1 MTDCICESME
11 NDGGIDMEY
20 TTLNNGVK
28 MPMLGYGTFQIGA
41 ENVERCVLDAISV
54 GYRSIDTAQGYFNE
68 EGVGEAVSKCG
79 VPRGELFLTTKIWI
93 TNGGYEKAKASI
105 DESLRKLKTD
115 YVDLMLIHQPFNDYY
130 GSYRAME
137 EASKAGKIR
146 AIGVSNFM
154 PDRFIDIAG
163 FVGTV
168 PAVNQL
174 EVHVFQQQKIAREI
188 LKKHG
193 TQLMAWSPLAQGKNN
208 LFGNET
214 LVKIGEKYGKTAAQ
228 VNLRFLIQSG
238 VVVIPKSTHK
248 ERMEENFNLFD
259 FSLAAEEVDELE
271 RLDLAHSQ
279 FIDHYAPDVAEMFV
293 SAGKM

>member
-1 MTDCICESME
+1 
-11 NDGGIDMEY
+11 MEY
-20 TTLNNGVK
+20 ATLNNGVK
-28 MPMLGYGTFQIGA
+28 IPMLGYGVFQIPA
-41 ENVERCVLDAISV
+41 EDTKRCVLDAISV

-68 EGVGEAVSKCG
+68 EGVGEAISTCG
-79 VPRGELFLTTKIWI
+79 IPRSELFLTTKIWI
-93 TNGGYEKAKASI
+93 SNGGYEKAKASI

-137 EASKAGKIR
+137 EACRTGKVR

-163 FVGTV
+163 FVNII

-174 EVHVFQQQKIAREI
+174 EVHVFQQQKIAGEI
-188 LKKHG
+188 LKRYG

-208 LFGNET
+208 LFANET
-214 LVKIGEKYGKTAAQ
+214 LVEVGEKYGKTAAQ

-248 ERMEENFNLFD
+248 ERMEENFDLFD
-259 FSLAAEEVDELE
+259 FCLTEEEMNRL
-271 RLDLAHSQ
+271 RALDLGKSQ

-293 SAGKM
+293 NAGKM

>member
-1 MTDCICESME
+1 
-11 NDGGIDMEY
+11 MEY
-20 TTLNNGVK
+20 ATLNNGVK
-28 MPMLGYGTFQIGA
+28 IPMLGYGVFQIPS
-41 ENVERCVLDAISV
+41 EDTKRCVLDAISV

-68 EGVGEAVSKCG
+68 EGVGEAISTCG
-79 VPRGELFLTTKIWI
+79 TSRSELFLTTKIWI
-93 TNGGYEKAKASI
+93 SNGGYEKAKASI

-137 EASKAGKIR
+137 EACRAGKIR

-163 FVGTV
+163 FVDIV

-174 EVHVFQQQKIAREI
+174 EVHVFQQQKIASEI
-188 LKKHG
+188 LKKYG

-208 LFGNET
+208 LFANET
-214 LVKIGEKYGKTAAQ
+214 LVEIGKKYGKTAAQ

-248 ERMEENFNLFD
+248 ERMEENFELFD
-259 FSLAAEEVDELE
+259 FSLTEEEMDQL
-271 RLDLAHSQ
+271 RALDLGKSQ

-293 SAGKM
+293 NAGKM

>member
-1 MTDCICESME
+1 
-11 NDGGIDMEY
+11 MEY
-20 TTLNNGVK
+20 ATLNNGVK
-28 MPMLGYGTFQIGA
+28 IPMLGYGVFQIPA
-41 ENVERCVLDAISV
+41 EDTRRCVLDAISV

-68 EGVGEAVSKCG
+68 EGVGEAISTCG
-79 VPRGELFLTTKIWI
+79 IPRSELFLTTKIWI
-93 TNGGYEKAKASI
+93 SNGGYEKAKTSI
-105 DESLRKLKTD
+105 EESLRKLKTD

-137 EASKAGKIR
+137 EAYRTGKIR

-163 FVGTV
+163 FVDIV

-174 EVHVFQQQKIAREI
+174 EVHIFQQQKIAGEI
-188 LKKHG
+188 LKKYG

-208 LFGNET
+208 LFTNEM
-214 LVKIGEKYGKTAAQ
+214 LVEIGEKYGKTAAQ

-259 FSLAAEEVDELE
+259 FSLTEGEMDQLRA
-271 RLDLAHSQ
+271 LDLGKSQ

-293 SAGKM
+293 NAGKMQTR

>member
-1 MTDCICESME
+1 
-11 NDGGIDMEY
+11 MEY
-20 TTLNNGVK
+20 VTLNNGVK
-28 MPMLGYGTFQIGA
+28 IPMLGYGVFQIGA
-41 ENVERCVLDAISV
+41 EDTERCVLDAISV

-68 EGVGEAVSKCG
+68 EGVGEAISKCG
-79 VPRGELFLTTKIWI
+79 VARDELFLTTKIWI
-93 TNGGYEKAKASI
+93 SNGGYEKAKASI
-105 DESLRKLKTD
+105 DESLSKLKTD

-137 EASKAGKIR
+137 EAYKSGKIR

-163 FVGTV
+163 FVEV
-168 PAVNQL
+168 APAVNQL

-188 LKKHG
+188 LNKYN
-193 TQLMAWSPLAQGKNN
+193 TQIMAWSPLAQGKNN
-208 LFGNET
+208 LFTNET
-214 LVKIGEKYGKTAAQ
+214 LTKIGEKYGKTAAQ

-238 VVVIPKSTHK
+238 VVVIPKSTHR

-259 FSLAAEEVDELE
+259 FNLTQDEIQELE
-271 RLDLAHSQ
+271 ALDLGRSQ

-293 SAGKM
+293 NAGKA

>member
-1 MTDCICESME
+1 
-11 NDGGIDMEY
+11 MEY
-20 TTLNNGVK
+20 AVLNNGVK
-28 MPMLGYGTFQIGA
+28 MPMLGFGVFQIP
-41 ENVERCVLDAISV
+41 VEDTKRCVLDAISV

-68 EGVGEAVSKCG
+68 EGVGEAISSCG
-79 VPRGELFLTTKIWI
+79 ISRDELFLTTKIWI
-93 TNGGYEKAKASI
+93 SNGGYEKAKESI

-137 EASKAGKIR
+137 EAYKAGKIR

-163 FVGTV
+163 FVDVT

-174 EVHVFQQQKIAREI
+174 EVHVFQQQKIAGEI
-188 LKKHG
+188 LKKYG

-208 LFGNET
+208 LFTNET
-214 LVKIGEKYGKTAAQ
+214 LVEIGEKYNKTAAQ

-259 FSLAAEEVDELE
+259 FSLTDDEMNGLKA
-271 RLDLAHSQ
+271 LDLGKSQ

-293 SAGKM
+293 SAGKV

>member
-1 MTDCICESME
+1 
-11 NDGGIDMEY
+11 MEY
-20 TTLNNGVK
+20 AVLNNGVK
-28 MPMLGYGTFQIGA
+28 MPMLGYGVFQIP
-41 ENVERCVLDAISV
+41 VEDTKRCVLDAISV
-54 GYRSIDTAQGYFNE
+54 GYQSIDTAQGYFNE
-68 EGVGEAVSKCG
+68 EGVGEAISSCG
-79 VPRGELFLTTKIWI
+79 ISRDELFLTTKIWI
-93 TNGGYEKAKASI
+93 SNGGYEKAKESI

-137 EASKAGKIR
+137 DAYKAGKIR

-163 FVGTV
+163 FVDVT

-174 EVHVFQQQKIAREI
+174 EVHVFQQQKIAGEI
-188 LKKHG
+188 LKKYG

-208 LFGNET
+208 LFTNET
-214 LVKIGEKYGKTAAQ
+214 LVEIGKKYNKTAAQ
-228 VNLRFLIQSG
+228 VILRFLIQSG

-259 FSLAAEEVDELE
+259 FSLTDDEINGLKA
-271 RLDLAHSQ
+271 LDLGKSQ
-279 FIDHYAPDVAEMFV
+279 FINHYAPDVAEMFV
-293 SAGKM
+293 SAGKA

>member
-1 MTDCICESME
+1 
-11 NDGGIDMEY
+11 MEY

-28 MPMLGYGTFQIGA
+28 LPMLGYGVFQIP
-41 ENVERCVLDAISV
+41 VEDPKRCVLDAISV

-68 EGVGEAVSKCG
+68 EGVGEAVRTCG
-79 VPRGELFLTTKIWI
+79 LPRDELFLTTKIWI
-93 TNGGYEKAKASI
+93 SNGGYEKAKASI

-115 YVDLMLIHQPFNDYY
+115 YVDLLLIHQPFNDYY

-137 EASKAGKIR
+137 EAYKAGKLR
-146 AIGVSNFM
+146 AIGVSNFL

-163 FVGTV
+163 FVEVT

-174 EVHVFQQQKIAREI
+174 EAHVFQQQRIAGEI
-188 LKKHG
+188 LKKYG

-208 LFGNET
+208 LFANET
-214 LVKIGEKYGKTAAQ
+214 LVAIGAKYGKTAAQ

-238 VVVIPKSTHK
+238 VAVIPKSTHK
-248 ERMEENFNLFD
+248 ERMVENFDLFD
-259 FSLAAEEVDELE
+259 FRLTEDEMNEVKN
-271 RLDLAHSQ
+271 LDLGKSQ

-293 SAGKM
+293 AAGKL

>member
-1 MTDCICESME
+1 
-11 NDGGIDMEY
+11 MEY
-20 TTLNNGVK
+20 VTLNNGVK
-28 MPMLGYGTFQIGA
+28 MPMLGYGVFQIPA
-41 ENVERCVLDAISV
+41 DDTERCVLDAISV

-79 VPRGELFLTTKIWI
+79 IPREELFLTTKIWI
-93 TNGGYEKAKASI
+93 SNGGYEKAKASI
-105 DESLRKLKTD
+105 DESLQKLKTD

-137 EASKAGKIR
+137 EAYKAGKIR

-163 FVGTV
+163 FVETV

-174 EVHVFQQQKIAREI
+174 EVHVFQQQKAAREI

-214 LVKIGEKYGKTAAQ
+214 LTEIGERYGKTAAQ

-238 VVVIPKSTHK
+238 VVVIPKSTHR
-248 ERMEENFNLFD
+248 ERMEENFDLFD
-259 FSLAAEEVDELE
+259 FSLTEEEVQRLE
-271 RLDLAHSQ
+271 TLDLGHSQ
-279 FIDHYAPDVAEMFV
+279 FIDHYAPEVAQMFV
-293 SAGKM
+293 DAGKM

>member
-1 MTDCICESME
+1 
-11 NDGGIDMEY
+11 MEY
-20 TTLNNGVK
+20 AVLNNGVK
-28 MPMLGYGTFQIGA
+28 MPMLGYGVFQIP
-41 ENVERCVLDAISV
+41 VEDTKRCVLDAISV

-68 EGVGEAVSKCG
+68 EGVGEAISSCG
-79 VPRGELFLTTKIWI
+79 ISRDELFLTTKIWI
-93 TNGGYEKAKASI
+93 SNGGYEKAKESI

-137 EASKAGKIR
+137 EAYKAGKIR

-163 FVGTV
+163 FVDVT

-174 EVHVFQQQKIAREI
+174 EVHVFQQQKIAGEI
-188 LKKHG
+188 LKKYG

-208 LFGNET
+208 LFTNET
-214 LVKIGEKYGKTAAQ
+214 LVEIGEKYNKTAAQ

-259 FSLAAEEVDELE
+259 FSLTDDEMNGLKA
-271 RLDLAHSQ
+271 LDLGKSQ

-293 SAGKM
+293 SAGKV

>member
-1 MTDCICESME
+1 
-11 NDGGIDMEY
+11 MEY
-20 TTLNNGVK
+20 VTLNNGVK
-28 MPMLGYGTFQIGA
+28 MPMLGYGVFQIPA
-41 ENVERCVLDAISV
+41 EDTKRCVLDAVSV

-68 EGVGEAVSKCG
+68 EGVGDAISTCG
-79 VPRGELFLTTKIWI
+79 VPRSELFLTTKIWI
-93 TNGGYEKAKASI
+93 SNGGYEKAKASI

-137 EASKAGKIR
+137 EAYKAGKIR

-163 FVGTV
+163 FVEV
-168 PAVNQL
+168 APAVNQI
-174 EVHVFQQQKIAREI
+174 EVHVFQQQKIAGDI
-188 LKKHG
+188 LKKYG

-248 ERMEENFNLFD
+248 ERMEENFDLFD
-259 FSLAAEEVDELE
+259 FCLTEDEMDTLKT
-271 RLDLAHSQ
+271 LDLGKSQ

-293 SAGKM
+293 NAGKM